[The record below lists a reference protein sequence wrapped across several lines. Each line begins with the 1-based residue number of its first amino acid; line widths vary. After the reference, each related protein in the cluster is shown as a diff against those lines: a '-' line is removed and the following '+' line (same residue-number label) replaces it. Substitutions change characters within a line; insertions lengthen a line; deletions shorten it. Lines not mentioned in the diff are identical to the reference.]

1 MLSIVF
7 LTCLCL
13 LHISTVGMSDS
24 SWLIISVAQIMA
36 SLYSYF
42 LQCDFV
48 ILSVKSLFPKFLNLA
63 GLWLTL
69 TNRLQQNDDWALMDL
84 GTSIL
89 SFGTWLS
96 LWKQAWASLLE
107 NEWAQG
113 TETSISVE
121 ANQDQPAP
129 GHPGSLPHT
138 DEENS
143 QDQLSSGGSRR
154 LPNWAVT

>member
-1 MLSIVF
+1 MYLQDQMLSIVF

-63 GLWLTL
+63 GL
-69 TNRLQQNDDWALMDL
+69 
-84 GTSIL
+84 
-89 SFGTWLS
+89 
-96 LWKQAWASLLE
+96 
-107 NEWAQG
+107 
-113 TETSISVE
+113 
-121 ANQDQPAP
+121 
-129 GHPGSLPHT
+129 
-138 DEENS
+138 
-143 QDQLSSGGSRR
+143 
-154 LPNWAVT
+154 